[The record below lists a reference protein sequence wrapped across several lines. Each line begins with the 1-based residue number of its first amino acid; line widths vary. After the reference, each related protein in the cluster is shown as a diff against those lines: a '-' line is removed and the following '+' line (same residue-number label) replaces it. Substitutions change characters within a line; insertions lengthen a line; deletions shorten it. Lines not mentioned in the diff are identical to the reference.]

1 MRPRPGMSRN
11 SSLMASAISR
21 RSSGPIRMCSE
32 RPPLA
37 GAVPTAPPD
46 TGAAGAGASTGAAT
60 GAGAGAGAAAG
71 AAVAGT
77 ALRPSASISMRA
89 TRSVVDRASPSLPAW
104 WRASRLRL
112 ASADS
117 SSTSTISG
125 IGVISCRRSRSSSDS
140 MRCVSSVTSAKPKVA
155 APPLIEC
162 AQRKMPLS
170 SSSLAADRSR
180 FSSICSIWSR
190 FSAASSK
197 KI

>member
-1 MRPRPGMSRN
+1 MSRN

-21 RSSGPIRMCSE
+21 RSSGPIRICSE
-32 RPPLA
+32 RPPLL
-37 GAVPTAPPD
+37 GAVPTAPPG
-46 TGAAGAGASTGAAT
+46 TGAAATGAGACAGAAT
-60 GAGAGAGAAAG
+60 GAGAGVGAGAGAAA
-71 AAVAGT
+71 AGT
-77 ALRPSASISMRA
+77 ALRPSASVSMRA

-117 SSTSTISG
+117 SNTSTISG

-162 AQRKMPLS
+162 AHRKMPLS